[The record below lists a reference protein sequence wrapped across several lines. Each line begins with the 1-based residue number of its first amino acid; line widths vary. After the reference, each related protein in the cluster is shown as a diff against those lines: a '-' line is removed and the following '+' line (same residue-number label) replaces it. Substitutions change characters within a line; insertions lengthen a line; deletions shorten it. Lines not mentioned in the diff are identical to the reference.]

1 MSTEEKIRVII
12 VDDIAETRENLKR
25 LLQFDL
31 NIEVVGIARGGQEA
45 LELCRQINPDVVI
58 MDINMS
64 DMDGITATEL
74 IRRNNPATQVIIL
87 SIQSEASYMRKAMLA
102 GARDYLAKPPSID
115 ELTTAI
121 HQAGRL
127 AQEEFKKDA
136 ASAAAAAHGAGQTAK
151 AALVNGKIIV
161 VYSPKGGVG
170 TTTIA
175 TNLSLALQSETEKAV
190 LVDGN
195 LQFGDVAVFLNEKV
209 KHNVLDLTSR
219 VEELDREVID
229 NVTIQYGN
237 TELSVVAA
245 PPRPEMAEK
254 VMADQFAKL
263 LQYLRN
269 FYSFV
274 VVDTATYLTDSVQSA
289 IEIADLIVLIT
300 TQEIPA
306 IKNANAFLDLIDAS
320 QIPRER
326 ILFVMNRFDKRI
338 PITPEQIGRRLHH
351 EISIIIPV
359 DERLVT
365 TAINRG
371 IPFVLENKVHPTS
384 KSIYSMAELLRQ
396 KINQR
401 KGETISAG
409 RQ

>member
-1 MSTEEKIRVII
+1 MPTEEKIRVII

-31 NIEVVGIARGGQEA
+31 NIEVVGAARGGQEA

-58 MDINMS
+58 MDINMP

-74 IRRNNPATQVIIL
+74 IRRDNPATQVVIL
-87 SIQSEASYMRKAMLA
+87 SVQNEASYMRKAMLA
-102 GARDYLAKPPSID
+102 GARDFLAKPPSVD
-115 ELTTAI
+115 ELTKAI

-127 AQEEFKKDA
+127 AQAEYKKVA
-136 ASAAAAAHGAGQTAK
+136 ASAASAAHGGGQEAPT
-151 AALVNGKIIV
+151 ALVHGKIIV

-175 TNLSLALQSETEKAV
+175 TNLSLALQSETEKTV
-190 LVDGN
+190 LVDGS
-195 LQFGDVAVFLNEKV
+195 LQFGDVAVFLNEQV
-209 KHNVLDLTSR
+209 KHSILDLTPR
-219 VEELDREVID
+219 VEELDRDIID
-229 NVTIQYGN
+229 SVTIQHSN
-237 TELSVVAA
+237 TGLRIVAA

-269 FYSFV
+269 IYSFV
-274 VVDTATYLTDSVQSA
+274 VVDTTSYLTDIVQSA
-289 IEIADLIVLIT
+289 IEIADVIVLIT

-306 IKNANAFLDLIDAS
+306 IKNANAFLNLTDGSEIS
-320 QIPRER
+320 RER
-326 ILFVMNRFDKRI
+326 IMFVMNRYDKRI
-338 PITPEQIGRRLHH
+338 AITPEQIGKSLRQ
-351 EISIIIPV
+351 EIAIAVPV

-365 TAINRG
+365 NAINRG

-384 KSIYSMAELLRQ
+384 KSIYGMAELLRQ
-396 KINQR
+396 KISQLE
-401 KGETISAG
+401 GEAPPAG
-409 RQ
+409 R